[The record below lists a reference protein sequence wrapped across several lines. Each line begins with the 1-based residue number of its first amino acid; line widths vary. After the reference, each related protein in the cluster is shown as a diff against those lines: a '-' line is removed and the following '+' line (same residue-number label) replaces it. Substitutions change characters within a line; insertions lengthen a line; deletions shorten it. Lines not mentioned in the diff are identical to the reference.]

1 MNYQH
6 STWGLNLPSP
16 SINLIPPLPTIT
28 KWKKGHV
35 CGLAEA
41 NANVSL
47 TFELRKKKNNP
58 NCGI

>member
-1 MNYQH
+1 MGTQ
-6 STWGLNLPSP
+6 PSYA
-16 SINLIPPLPTIT
+16 PPLTLFLRLPTIT
-28 KWKKGHV
+28 MWKGPP

-47 TFELRKKKNNP
+47 TFELRKEEKKNP